1 MQGQVDHPILQR
13 ALGQTP
19 IAAGPAGAGY
29 KVCRPRAPCVNL
41 DPLQRLFTAPLF
53 PLGRQNLSL
62 LWILEVLLLLL
73 AVSLAA
79 RWLKRLLT
87 GRVLLWFGLP
97 QGRREAI
104 ATLLSL
110 GLAALGTV
118 VVIQGMGL
126 DFGALAVLFG
136 ALGVGVGFGLQ
147 DLTRN
152 LSSGLTL
159 LMEGKL
165 KVGDLIEF
173 GSTTGTIREIS
184 IRSTVIRTFQGSEI
198 VVPNSAITNG
208 PVKNLS
214 YASCDGR
221 VDVAVT
227 VAHGSDPLAVTEVLL
242 EAALAEPSVLADP
255 PPKVLL
261 HGLGE
266 RGLQFELWVWTSAI
280 HAGLSL
286 RSSLN
291 YAIDHGLRE
300 RGLTLAGAWQQVQL
314 LPATHGAEPAT
325 AAKSPPPLR
334 GELPD
339 QPCFRGLDQRGLR
352 ELVGSGARRRVPAG
366 AVLIRQGEEGR
377 AFHLVLSGTVKAIH
391 ETETVSRHLF
401 TFGAGEFFG
410 ELPLLLQV
418 PYPTTMIA
426 AEDTTLF
433 VVPGGSFRALL
444 ASRPA
449 FADTV
454 AREVARR
461 SDVLRSYEDCLRQ
474 RGLLDD
480 ADLGHPL
487 QWFRERLR
495 RVLKGPAPQASDQ
508 EIPAP
513 GPDRP
518 PQSRVGA

>member
-1 MQGQVDHPILQR
+1 MNVDQ
-13 ALGQTP
+13 
-19 IAAGPAGAGY
+19 
-29 KVCRPRAPCVNL
+29 
-41 DPLQRLFTAPLF
+41 LQRLFTAPLF

-79 RWLKRLLT
+79 RWLKRLLA
-87 GRVLLWFGLP
+87 GRVLHWFALSE
-97 QGRREAI
+97 GRREAL
-104 ATLLSL
+104 ATLASL
-110 GLAALGTV
+110 ALAALGYV
-118 VVIQGMGL
+118 VVAQGMGL
-126 DFGALAVLFG
+126 DFGALAVIFG

-147 DLTRN
+147 ELTRN

-173 GSTTGTIREIS
+173 GSTGGFIREIS
-184 IRSTVIRTFQGSEI
+184 IRSTVIRTFQGAEI
-198 VVPNSAITNG
+198 VVPNSAITSG

-214 YASCDGR
+214 YFSRDGR

-227 VAHGSDPLAVTEVLL
+227 VAHGSDALAVTEVLL
-242 EAALAEPSVLADP
+242 EAALAEPTVLPDP

-280 HAGLSL
+280 HAGVSL

-300 RGLTLAGAWQQVQL
+300 RGIDLAGTLQQIQL
-314 LPATHGAEPAT
+314 LSPGRSAEQQAPMA
-325 AAKSPPPLR
+325 PDRPPLR
-334 GELPD
+334 GALPD
-339 QPCFRGLDQRGLR
+339 HPCFNGLDPRGLR
-352 ELVGSGARRRVPAG
+352 ELVGSGARRSVPAG
-366 AVLIRQGEEGR
+366 TVLIRQGEAGR
-377 AFHLVLSGTVKAIH
+377 AFHLVLSGAVDAIH
-391 ETETVSRHLF
+391 ETERVSRRLF
-401 TFGAGEFFG
+401 TFAAGEFFG

-426 AEDTTLF
+426 TQDTTLF
-433 VVPGGSFRALL
+433 VVPSGSFRSLL
-444 ASRPA
+444 ASRPE

-461 SDVLRSYEDCLRQ
+461 NDVLSSYEGCLRQ

-480 ADLGHPL
+480 ADLSHPL
-487 QWFRERLR
+487 QWFREKLR
-495 RVLKGPAPQASDQ
+495 RVLTGQSSVVPAGQAAARIEQ
-508 EIPAP
+508 IET
-513 GPDRP
+513 
-518 PQSRVGA
+518 PQSRVDP

>member
-1 MQGQVDHPILQR
+1 MV
-13 ALGQTP
+13 
-19 IAAGPAGAGY
+19 
-29 KVCRPRAPCVNL
+29 
-41 DPLQRLFTAPLF
+41 
-53 PLGRQNLSL
+53 PLG
-62 LWILEVLLLLL
+62 I
-73 AVSLAA
+73 
-79 RWLKRLLT
+79 
-87 GRVLLWFGLP
+87 
-97 QGRREAI
+97 
-104 ATLLSL
+104 
-110 GLAALGTV
+110 AALGTV

-173 GSTTGTIREIS
+173 GSTTGTIR
-184 IRSTVIRTFQGSEI
+184 
-198 VVPNSAITNG
+198 
-208 PVKNLS
+208 
-214 YASCDGR
+214 
-221 VDVAVT
+221 
-227 VAHGSDPLAVTEVLL
+227 
-242 EAALAEPSVLADP
+242 
-255 PPKVLL
+255 
-261 HGLGE
+261 
-266 RGLQFELWVWTSAI
+266 
-280 HAGLSL
+280 
-286 RSSLN
+286 
-291 YAIDHGLRE
+291 
-300 RGLTLAGAWQQVQL
+300 
-314 LPATHGAEPAT
+314 
-325 AAKSPPPLR
+325 
-334 GELPD
+334 
-339 QPCFRGLDQRGLR
+339 
-352 ELVGSGARRRVPAG
+352 
-366 AVLIRQGEEGR
+366 
-377 AFHLVLSGTVKAIH
+377 
-391 ETETVSRHLF
+391 
-401 TFGAGEFFG
+401 FGAGEFFG
-410 ELPLLLQV
+410 ELPLLLLLQV

-495 RVLKGPAPQASDQ
+495 RVLKGPAPQPPDQ
-508 EIPAP
+508 EIQAP

-518 PQSRVGA
+518 PQSRVEA